1 MSLTT
6 LTFNS
11 WMHEMVYVSN
21 GLETEKRMI
30 AFFYIIRDVLTP
42 FLKEHGFKLEFVN
55 QEVNGIILQAI
66 YATLKGKKLQLP
78 TSDLHCLDIYQN
90 EYYDRIDINEW
101 DLFWERVGEYH
112 DFNLD
117 TTNYGYKIRAVF
129 PVIVWSCI
137 SIELSSATQQVDEM
151 YNDFEYDHEPDP
163 MFHSREKVD
172 SYILDQALNTEPYN
186 RF

>member
-1 MSLTT
+1 LIEQGFSPESIAVLSFRGAKNSKVLENT
-6 LTFNS
+6 LS
-11 WMHEMVYVSN
+11 ELN
-21 GLETEKRMI
+21 GLTVRKQMGRDPKSGD
-30 AFFYIIRDVLTP
+30 IIWSDGALLVDTLFRFKGQCADAIVLT
-42 FLKEHGFKLEFVN
+42 E
-55 QEVNGIILQAI
+55 
-66 YATLKGKKLQLP
+66 
-78 TSDLHCLDIYQN
+78 
-90 EYYDRIDINEW
+90 IDINEW